1 MQTKLK
7 YFLLEFWPLAKLV
20 PKIAKH
26 ETFCQ
31 IFCVFFDTRM
41 LMPAKVFALRVL
53 MALSSV
59 HCSLEKKIL
68 LEQYGLFCSKK
79 YMFVSRSENH
89 KLAL

>member
-59 HCSLEKKIL
+59 HCSLEKK
-68 LEQYGLFCSKK
+68 YF
-79 YMFVSRSENH
+79 
-89 KLAL
+89 